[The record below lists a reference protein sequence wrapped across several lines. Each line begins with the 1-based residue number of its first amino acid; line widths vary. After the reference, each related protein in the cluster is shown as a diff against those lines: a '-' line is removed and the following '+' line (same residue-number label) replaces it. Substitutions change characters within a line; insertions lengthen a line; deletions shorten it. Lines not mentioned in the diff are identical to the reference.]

1 MDDLLSKETALNDA
15 LRQGRLLEAY
25 TTFYHEGARHLTAPA
40 GAGDA
45 SVVTLRFFE
54 WADLFVG
61 AVPVRTLAGQEV
73 SCSEW
78 RGPGRTL
85 TDGVRHGTRV
95 VARQWRDGKVVHERV
110 TERPVPPQVRPLGV
124 PQLAERPLRI
134 PAHG

>member
-1 MDDLLSKETALNDA
+1 MDDLLANETALNDA

-25 TTFYHEGARHLTAPA
+25 TTFYHEGARHQAAPA
-40 GAGDA
+40 VAGDA
-45 SVVTLRFFE
+45 SIVTLRFFE

-61 AVPVRTLAGQEV
+61 AVTVRTLAGHDT

-85 TDGVRHGTRV
+85 TDGVTGTRV
-95 VARQWRDGKVVHERV
+95 VARWWRDGKVVCERV
-110 TERPVPPQVRPLGV
+110 TERPIREYVRPIGVPPQ
-124 PQLAERPLRI
+124 AERPLRI